1 MEDSDKTDEILL
13 LTCSPLLHDVAM
25 KQLVQVLELTV
36 TNINGEMC
44 FLTDVR
50 IDEAEHKM
58 YGRGQKLQTY
68 GEYK

>member
-25 KQLVQVLELTV
+25 NQLAHMLRLTV
-36 TNINGEMC
+36 TNIDGEIC
-44 FLTDVR
+44 SITDVR
-50 IDEAEHKM
+50 IDEAEHKI
-58 YGRGQKLQTY
+58 YGRGRKIPTY